1 MNYLVFDIETTEA
14 VGPGEIT
21 DLNISV
27 VSVYTSQNKEIQSF
41 TVDEFGKMWELF
53 ENADAIIGYNSEHF
67 DIPILN
73 KYYPG
78 DLSQIK
84 SIDILKS
91 IKESFG
97 RRVKLDDVANAT
109 LGKKKIANG
118 LQAIEWW
125 KEGKIDEIKKYCE
138 EDVMITKDI
147 FEYALNYKRLHL
159 LNFGGEKID
168 IKIDTNGWDEKESSS
183 ITFSMGF

>member
-91 IKESFG
+91 IK
-97 RRVKLDDVANAT
+97 D
-109 LGKKKIANG
+109 
-118 LQAIEWW
+118 
-125 KEGKIDEIKKYCE
+125 
-138 EDVMITKDI
+138 
-147 FEYALNYKRLHL
+147 
-159 LNFGGEKID
+159 
-168 IKIDTNGWDEKESSS
+168 
-183 ITFSMGF
+183 

>member
-21 DLNISV
+21 DLEISV
-27 VSVYTSQNKEIQSF
+27 VSVYTSKDKQIKSF
-41 TVDEFGKMWELF
+41 TTQDLGKMWELF
-53 ENADAIIGYNSEHF
+53 ENTDVIIGYNSEHF

-73 KYYPG
+73 KYYQG
-78 DLSQIK
+78 DLCQIK
-84 SIDILKS
+84 SIDLLKS

-97 RRVKLDDVANAT
+97 RRVKLDDIAKAT

-125 KEGKIDEIKKYCE
+125 KEGKLDEIKKYCE
-138 EDVMITKDI
+138 EDVLITKDI
-147 FEYALNYKRLHL
+147 FEYAWKNKKLHL
-159 LNFGGEKID
+159 VNYNGEKID
-168 IKIDTNGWDEKESSS
+168 IKIDTTDWDKKDKKS